1 MRVAFGFL
9 TLRPNFAPALVTALL
24 CLAALGRAQGQDGE
38 RIHLG
43 KLGQAVEAAKIYRSP
58 SKDAR
63 SYYTVKE
70 YDYLVINDFNDTWLK
85 VLMTNGKQ
93 GFIDADVVAVLPY
106 NVSMPKPSGST
117 SRGDINRALNYSFQ
131 YIGTPYKWGGTDIQG
146 GIDCSA
152 FVKDVFDK
160 IGVDLPRTAAEQYKV
175 GKAVTRY
182 EDLEPGDRLYFWDK
196 KRGLIGHTGI
206 FTGKRDDG
214 GLYFIHSSSSR
225 GGVAT
230 DDLRNPKWNKILV
243 AARR

>member
-1 MRVAFGFL
+1 MRATAL
-9 TLRPNFAPALVTALL
+9 IALVLAGFGAL
-24 CLAALGRAQGQDGE
+24 AQDE
-38 RIHLG
+38 IPASDKVVLG
-43 KLGQAVEAAKIYRSP
+43 KLGQAIETTKIYRSP
-58 SKDAR
+58 STKAAV
-63 SYYTVKE
+63 YYTAQE
-70 YDYLVINDFNDTWLK
+70 YDYLVINSYNASWFK

-93 GFIDADVVAVLPY
+93 GYINAELVAMLPY
-106 NVSMPKPSGST
+106 NVTMPRPASKT
-117 SRGDINRALNYSFQ
+117 SRGDINRALDYSYQ
-131 YIGTPYKWGGTDIQG
+131 YIGTPYKWGGTDITG

-175 GKAVTRY
+175 GKPVTRF
-182 EDLEPGDRLYFWDK
+182 EDLQPGDRLYFWEK

-206 FTGKRDDG
+206 FTGRREDG